1 MPRQKRTYRAL
12 EKAELRVA
20 GLRAINPDM
29 DFGDVRNLQYIT
41 QISQQ
46 LRTKIDAYNTALSVI
61 DSSKSEMDELEK
73 TLTDLTDK
81 MLIAI
86 AFTYG
91 TDSSEYEIAGGIR
104 KSKRTRK
111 SKITP
116 LRATAKELASD
127 NTKTA

>member
-12 EKAELRVA
+12 EKAELRLA

-29 DFGDVRNLQYIT
+29 DFGDARNLQNIT

-61 DSSKSEMDELEK
+61 DSSKTDMDELEK

-81 MLIAI
+81 MLIAV

-91 TDSSEYEIAGGIR
+91 TDSSEYEMAGGIR
-104 KSKRTRK
+104 KTKRTCK
-111 SKITP
+111 STTTRLKVTP
-116 LRATAKELASD
+116 KEPASD

>member
-1 MPRQKRTYRAL
+1 MSRQKRTYRAL

-29 DFGDVRNLQYIT
+29 DFGDTRNLQNIT

-46 LRTKIDAYNTALSVI
+46 LRIKIDAYNTALSVI
-61 DSSKSEMDELEK
+61 DSSKTNMDELEK

-81 MLIAI
+81 MLIGI

-91 TDSSEYEIAGGIR
+91 IDSSEYEMAGGLR

-111 SKITP
+111 TTATPSKTTP
-116 LRATAKELASD
+116 
-127 NTKTA
+127 

>member
-46 LRTKIDAYNTALSVI
+46 LRTKIDAYNTALAVI

-81 MLIAI
+81 MLIAV

-91 TDSSEYEIAGGIR
+91 TDSSEYEISGGIR

-111 SKITP
+111 NKITP
-116 LRATAKELASD
+116 LRVTPKEPASD

>member
-41 QISQQ
+41 QISHQ

-81 MLIAI
+81 MLVAV

-104 KSKRTRK
+104 KNKRTRK

-116 LRATAKELASD
+116 LRTTAKEPASD

>member
-20 GLRAINPDM
+20 GLRAINPEM

-41 QISQQ
+41 QVSQQ
-46 LRTKIDAYNTALSVI
+46 LRTKIDTYNTALSVI

-81 MLIAI
+81 MLIAV

-91 TDSSEYEIAGGIR
+91 ADSSQYEIAGGIR

-111 SKITP
+111 TKITP
-116 LRATAKELASD
+116 LRATPKEPAND

>member
-81 MLIAI
+81 MLVAV

-116 LRATAKELASD
+116 LRATPKEVASD

>member
-46 LRTKIDAYNTALSVI
+46 LRTKIDTYNTALSVI

-81 MLIAI
+81 MLIAV

-91 TDSSEYEIAGGIR
+91 IDSSEYEISGGIR

-116 LRATAKELASD
+116 LKGTPKEPASD

>member
-20 GLRAINPDM
+20 GLRAINPEM

-41 QISQQ
+41 QVSQQ
-46 LRTKIDAYNTALSVI
+46 LRTKIDTYNTALSVI

-81 MLIAI
+81 MLIAV

-104 KSKRTRK
+104 KSKRNRK
-111 SKITP
+111 TKITP
-116 LRATAKELASD
+116 LRATPKEPASD

>member
-73 TLTDLTDK
+73 TLTDLTDQ
-81 MLIAI
+81 MLIAV

-91 TDSSEYEIAGGIR
+91 TDSSEYEISGGIR

-116 LRATAKELASD
+116 LRATPKEPASD

>member
-81 MLIAI
+81 MLIAV

-111 SKITP
+111 TKITP
-116 LRATAKELASD
+116 LRVTAKEPASD